1 MQYLITT
8 AVCLL
13 AGLGAGLGTGFAG
26 MSAAAVITPMLVTF
40 LGIEPYTAVGI
51 ALASDVLAS
60 AVSAYTYG
68 KNKNLDIKNGLVM
81 MITVLIFTVVGSFV
95 FGISLPDMVGILC
108 GATTNTP
115 ALGAAQQTL
124 KQMGMDASSPALGC
138 AVTYPLGVVGVILA
152 ILFMRKALARKEDL
166 QPAEKEDDNKTYIG
180 AFQVHNPAIFNKSV
194 KEIAALS
201 HSKFVISRLWR
212 NGNVSI
218 PTSDKIVKEGDRLL
232 VVTSEGCEVCDWVRG
247 EEVLRRLPVTACFV
261 EREQSP
267 ANLLVAQAL
276 ATRSFPTSYLF
287 DGEEKLLGYFKGV
300 ADFGEQLEGLMEGT
314 WAVAEDTLAM
324 FDNAFRALRASS
336 EYDAEGLLNHA
347 WASVGECPYFFNHYL
362 LYDYYRQ
369 VQVLDSAE
377 YYKQRALDCLHG
389 ADAFVFED
397 LIREMDPGHSLLEW
411 VDQGFQVDSTLNE

>member
-1 MQYLITT
+1 MLMRKILLCIWTIVLI
-8 AVCLL
+8 VLL
-13 AGLGAGLGTGFAG
+13 GVGIWWFREAGDVPHGRQNLGMDMESVDF
-26 MSAAAVITPMLVTF
+26 SFSYFDSLVQV
-40 LGIEPYTAVGI
+40 EPYT
-51 ALASDVLAS
+51 
-60 AVSAYTYG
+60 
-68 KNKNLDIKNGLVM
+68 
-81 MITVLIFTVVGSFV
+81 
-95 FGISLPDMVGILC
+95 
-108 GATTNTP
+108 
-115 ALGAAQQTL
+115 
-124 KQMGMDASSPALGC
+124 
-138 AVTYPLGVVGVILA
+138 
-152 ILFMRKALARKEDL
+152 
-166 QPAEKEDDNKTYIG
+166 
-180 AFQVHNPAIFNKSV
+180 
-194 KEIAALS
+194 
-201 HSKFVISRLWR
+201 
-212 NGNVSI
+212 
-218 PTSDKIVKEGDRLL
+218 LL